1 MTTKVNPA
9 ATTVPA
15 QMIGK
20 DIQLFTVDYINAV
33 NGSAGPLGVQKA
45 VLDAIQET
53 ATIIA
58 AGPLGNSNTEQTFM
72 MEGDFAA
79 AQLATLQADLRLL
92 GTTGGAKW
100 WTANAANVNVS
111 SATVTVKTFT
121 IAV

>member
-15 QMIGK
+15 NMIGK

-33 NGSAGPLGVQKA
+33 NGSAGPSGVQSA
-45 VLDAIQET
+45 VLDKIMQT

-58 AGPLGNSNTEQTFM
+58 AGPLGNGNTEQTFM
-72 MEGDFAA
+72 TEGSDSVVV
-79 AQLATLQADLRLL
+79 ATLQADIRTL
-92 GTTGGAKW
+92 GTYDS
-100 WTANAANVNVS
+100 VNVS
-111 SATVTVKTFT
+111 AATVTAKDLT

>member
-45 VLDAIQET
+45 VLDSIMQT

-58 AGPLGNSNTEQTFM
+58 AGPLGNSNTEQTFIT
-72 MEGDFAA
+72 EGTDSVVV
-79 AQLATLQADLRLL
+79 ATLQADIRAL
-92 GTTGGAKW
+92 GTHDS
-100 WTANAANVNVS
+100 VDVS
-111 SATVTVKTFT
+111 AATVTAKTLT

>member
-45 VLDAIQET
+45 VLDSIMQT

-58 AGPLGNSNTEQTFM
+58 AGPLGNSNTERTFIT
-72 MEGDFAA
+72 EGTDSVVV
-79 AQLATLQADLRLL
+79 ATLQADIRAL
-92 GTTGGAKW
+92 GTHDS
-100 WTANAANVNVS
+100 VDVS
-111 SATVTVKTFT
+111 AATVTAKTLT